1 MKKKIIGILVCMV
14 LLAVIPGLT
23 SVVGANTL
31 DHPNPWLTITKGGR
45 GVHMGIKNF
54 GNETVT
60 NIHWGIVFYDNMG
73 NLDRRI
79 WIGKTTSGNIS
90 SLAPG
95 EEKLISVN
103 VFGFTYFKYT
113 NLGFFLGGNEF
124 LASMLLVIG
133 PRVFMIPQNYS
144 NDPGYL

>member
-1 MKKKIIGILVCMV
+1 MKKKIIGILVCMILLVV
-14 LLAVIPGLT
+14 LPGLT

-60 NIHWGIVFYDNMG
+60 NIHWRILFYDNYG
-73 NLDRRI
+73 NPDQKIL
-79 WIGKTTSGNIS
+79 IGRDTSGDIL

-103 VFGFTYFKYT
+103 VFGFTSFKHT
-113 NLGFFLGGNEF
+113 TLGFFLGGNEF

-133 PRVFMIPQNYS
+133 PRVLMIPQNYS
-144 NDPGYL
+144 NDPGFL

>member
-1 MKKKIIGILVCMV
+1 MKKKIIGILVCMLLVVV
-14 LLAVIPGLT
+14 LPGLP

-60 NIHWGIVFYDNMG
+60 NIHWGIAFYDLMG
-73 NLDRRI
+73 NPDRRI
-79 WIGKTTSGNIS
+79 WIGTITSGNIS

-103 VFGFTYFKYT
+103 VFGFTSFKHT
-113 NLGFFLGGNEF
+113 TLGFFLGGNEF
-124 LASMLLVIG
+124 LAAMLLVIG
-133 PRVFMIPQNYS
+133 PRVLMIPQNYS
-144 NDPGYL
+144 NEPGFL